1 MKECFP
7 FFYKIRIFAKKDISC
22 DNIIKS
28 EDQCKLI
35 ARNASNASNASNA
48 CNTSNAVEK
57 LSKIITIG
65 DNNSNISDLI
75 EYQDTLIGN
84 RKWIRQFKS
93 ANDNYK
99 HINHDIVRQYSSMR
113 RASSISS
120 NEDVFDNSSRDI
132 LRVSMDNVSGPI
144 IQKIKNINT
153 NTNINITIS

>member
-7 FFYKIRIFAKKDISC
+7 FFNKIRIFAKKDISG

-35 ARNASNASNASNA
+35 ARNASNTSNTSSASNTA
-48 CNTSNAVEK
+48 EK
-57 LSKIITIG
+57 LSKSITMG
-65 DNNSNISDLI
+65 NNNSNISDLI

-84 RKWIRQFKS
+84 RNWIRQFKS

-99 HINHDIVRQYSSMR
+99 HINHDIVREYSSLSR
-113 RASSISS
+113 SASLSS
-120 NEDVFDNSSRDI
+120 LEDNFDKSSKDI

-153 NTNINITIS
+153 NINTNTTIS